1 MTDSTDI
8 TNAERA
14 ARCQEALAGYNDE
27 YDTIANLI
35 DLLADAR
42 HWCDR
47 QGQCYGDLDRL
58 AHDHYLAELWEE
70 RGLSC

>member
-1 MTDSTDI
+1 MTDDLTDI

-14 ARCQEALAGYNDE
+14 ARCEAALARYNDE
-27 YDTIANLI
+27 WDTTANLI

-47 QGQCYGDLDRL
+47 HRQCYGDLDRI
-58 AHDHYLAELWEE
+58 ANEHYLAELWEE
-70 RGLSC
+70 RRAS